1 MNDSDQPSIQTA
13 VLAAILENAVDAIIN
28 ITPVG
33 IIDSVNPAAEAMF
46 GFKFDELLGNNIS
59 MLMPAPHRAQ
69 HDGYLA
75 NYLTTGQKKIIGVG
89 REVHGQRKD
98 GSTFPMHL
106 AVSEIKVDGRHLFTG
121 IVRDISDLKRAE
133 RQLAEANE
141 RLEDRVKQR
150 TAQLRAAQSDLV
162 RSEKFATLGKVSG
175 GIAHEIRNPLSAV
188 KTSAY
193 FLLRAKAPSDEK
205 IREHL
210 ERIDRQVTII
220 DNVVTAL
227 SDVAK
232 LPDAELRPTDVGAVL
247 RTTLAS
253 IGLPDRIQV
262 DISLDEN
269 LPPVLADEN
278 QIVIAFANLIRNA
291 RDAMPDGGRLDV
303 SATVDPEVVSF
314 HIADSGSGIKEEHLA
329 KILEPLFTTKARGMG
344 LGLSITQAILEK
356 NKGSLS
362 IESQFGTGSRFTVQL
377 SR

>member
-13 VLAAILENAVDAIIN
+13 ILAAVLENAVDAIIN
-28 ITPVG
+28 ITPLG
-33 IIDSVNPAAEAMF
+33 MIDSVNPAAEVMF
-46 GFKFDELLGNNIS
+46 GFSSEELLGSNIS
-59 MLMPAPHRAQ
+59 VLMPEPYRSQ
-69 HDGYLA
+69 HDGFLA
-75 NYLTTGQKKIIGVG
+75 NYLSTGQKKIIGVG
-89 REVHGQRKD
+89 REVFGQRKD

-121 IVRDISDLKRAE
+121 IVRDISDLKTAE
-133 RQLAEANE
+133 RELAEANE
-141 RLEDRVKQR
+141 RLEDRVRKR
-150 TAQLRAAQSDLV
+150 TSELRSAQADLV
-162 RSEKFATLGKVSG
+162 KSEKFATLGKVSG

-193 FLLRAKAPSDEK
+193 FLLNARNPSEEK
-205 IREHL
+205 VREHL
-210 ERIDRQVTII
+210 ERIDRQVTVI

-232 LPDAELRPTDVGAVL
+232 LPDAELESTDVAAIL
-247 RTTLAS
+247 RQTVNS
-253 IGLPDRIQV
+253 VGLPDRIEV
-262 DISLDEN
+262 DISLGEDI
-269 LPPVLADEN
+269 PQVLADEN

-291 RDAMPDGGRLDV
+291 RDAMSNGGRLSI
-303 SATVDPEVVSF
+303 SATVESDCVLF
-314 HIADSGSGIKEEHLA
+314 HIADTGSGIEEANLK

-362 IESQFGTGSRFTVQL
+362 IQTQLGEGSCFTVNL